1 MDPKFIGKAKLTS
14 QGQLTVPIEARKDL
28 KIDNDSEVYWYEFEG
43 FLVLTTKLMSIGELS
58 ELLPKRARK

>member
-1 MDPKFIGKAKLTS
+1 MEPKFIGKARLTS

-28 KIDNDSEVYWYEFEG
+28 NIDNDAKVYWYEVGE
-43 FLVLTTKLMSIGELS
+43 FLVLTTKLVSINELA

>member
-1 MDPKFIGKAKLTS
+1 MEPKFIGKAKLTS

-28 KIDNDSEVYWYEFEG
+28 KIDNDSEVYWYEFGE
-43 FLVLTTKLMSIGELS
+43 FLVLTTRLVSIGELA

>member
-1 MDPKFIGKAKLTS
+1 MEPKFIGKAKLTS
-14 QGQLTVPIEARKDL
+14 QGQLTVPVEARKDL

-43 FLVLTTKLMSIGELS
+43 FLVLTTKLVSIDELA